1 MVDSSDSITAGP
13 GTASP
18 AGMRARSQ
26 TVALTSPVSRNH
38 TRRVPLTASV
48 PAGAVLSRI
57 SSGGIAPTAVRRA
70 LTSCTGSLR
79 LSWP

>member
-26 TVALTSPVSRNH
+26 TTALDLASLRETTP
-38 TRRVPLTASV
+38 RRLPLTGSV
-48 PAGAVLSRI
+48 PAGAGLSRI
-57 SSGGIAPTAVRRA
+57 SRGGIAPTAVRRA
-70 LTSCTGSLR
+70 LTSCTGSPR
-79 LSWP
+79 LS